1 MITSTNNVSL
11 QVQAKDVRL
20 DANILHITLS
30 DGREISLPLERF
42 SWLKWLANATPE
54 QRAKWKIEPSGFAIY
69 WDELD
74 DGIEVEHLLS
84 MNPLV

>member
-1 MITSTNNVSL
+1 LN
-11 QVQAKDVRL
+11 D
-20 DANILHITLS
+20 D
-30 DGREISLPLERF
+30 REISLPIERYP
-42 SWLKWLANATPE
+42 WLKWLADATAQ

-84 MNPLV
+84 LNPLA